1 VLNGCYK
8 KKNAG
13 RLTVSDKIDKVV
25 TNRFAALPI
34 FALIMF
40 LVYFISVTTVGTW
53 VTDWTNDGLFG
64 DGWYLFN
71 IGAEDYDNATLDF
84 AKENIWT
91 DEMRSIINDAEVAGV
106 NGAADIRDAIE
117 KEDYVAFDEAVG
129 TYGALLSEE
138 GYDVSGFVETEG
150 APENKDFG
158 VWVPGVP
165 VLVEKGLSAVGCED
179 NWVSSLVLDGIV
191 AGVGAVLGFVPQMLV
206 LFTILAFLEACGYM
220 ARIAF
225 VLDRIFRKF
234 GLSGKSFIPMLIG
247 TGCSVPGIMP
257 PEQLKMTETER

>member
-1 VLNGCYK
+1 MKIFERDEKVLEELNLDKDLLSHIEADIKKAELALDDDAESIITNERYNYVEAVLSGCYK

-84 AKENIWT
+84 AKDNIWT
-91 DEMRSIINDAEVAGV
+91 DEMRDVINDAEAAGV
-106 NGAADIRDAIE
+106 NGAADIRAAIE
-117 KEDYVAFDEAVG
+117 EGRF
-129 TYGALLSEE
+129 EE
-138 GYDVSGFVETEG
+138 YRRFANET
-150 APENKDFG
+150 
-158 VWVPGVP
+158 
-165 VLVEKGLSAVGCED
+165 
-179 NWVSSLVLDGIV
+179 
-191 AGVGAVLGFVPQMLV
+191 
-206 LFTILAFLEACGYM
+206 FLKK
-220 ARIAF
+220 I
-225 VLDRIFRKF
+225 
-234 GLSGKSFIPMLIG
+234 
-247 TGCSVPGIMP
+247 
-257 PEQLKMTETER
+257 